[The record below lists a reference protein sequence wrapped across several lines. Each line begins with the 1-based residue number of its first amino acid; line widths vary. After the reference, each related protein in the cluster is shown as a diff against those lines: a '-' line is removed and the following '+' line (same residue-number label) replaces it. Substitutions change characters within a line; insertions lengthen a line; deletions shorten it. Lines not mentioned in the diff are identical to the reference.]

1 MTGLIYGEE
10 GADMDR
16 ISVRKAGE
24 KDVEALAHILVT
36 SFKTAFADIIR
47 EETIDRCSNEENC
60 RNMFAA
66 ICASGEGQFYIA
78 ELDGKPCG
86 ELYRRDGDELECS
99 AHIVAIHSLPETW
112 GCGIGKAMVEAALRD
127 VREERK
133 KRVYLWAF
141 KENHRA
147 RRFYEKNGFVWDGSE
162 RVSEFDGAM
171 EIRYT
176 FEFV

>member
-1 MTGLIYGEE
+1 
-10 GADMDR
+10 MDR

-78 ELDGKPCG
+78 EFDGKPCG
-86 ELYRRDGDELECS
+86 EL
-99 AHIVAIHSLPETW
+99 
-112 GCGIGKAMVEAALRD
+112 
-127 VREERK
+127 
-133 KRVYLWAF
+133 YLWAF

>member
-47 EETIDRCSNEENC
+47 EETIDRCANEENC

-78 ELDGKPCG
+78 ELDGIFLLHRLLLSPVAESPYG
-86 ELYRRDGDELECS
+86 ERIAEIKSYKTDCS
-99 AHIVAIHSLPETW
+99 S
-112 GCGIGKAMVEAALRD
+112 
-127 VREERK
+127 
-133 KRVYLWAF
+133 
-141 KENHRA
+141 
-147 RRFYEKNGFVWDGSE
+147 RFC
-162 RVSEFDGAM
+162 
-171 EIRYT
+171 
-176 FEFV
+176 

>member
-1 MTGLIYGEE
+1 
-10 GADMDR
+10 MDR

-47 EETIDRCSNEENC
+47 EETIDRCANEENC

-66 ICASGEGQFYIA
+66 I
-78 ELDGKPCG
+78 
-86 ELYRRDGDELECS
+86 
-99 AHIVAIHSLPETW
+99 
-112 GCGIGKAMVEAALRD
+112 
-127 VREERK
+127 
-133 KRVYLWAF
+133 WAF